1 MMNGLYQPKRH
12 WKEIEL
18 WKDVTEEQWNDW
30 LWQLTHTVRNL
41 EDLKKVVNLTPEE
54 EEGVRISTMTIPL
67 NITPYY
73 AWLMDEDD
81 PRCPIRMQSVPIG
94 KEILK
99 TKYDLED
106 PLHEDEDSPV
116 PGLTHRYPDRVLFL
130 VTNQC
135 SMYCRYCT
143 RRRFSGQ
150 IGMGVPKKQLDA
162 AIDYIAAT
170 PQVRDCLISGGDGLL
185 INDNILEY
193 ILKRLREI
201 PHMEIIRIGT
211 RAPVVF
217 PQRITENL
225 CNILKKYHPVW
236 LNTHFNTSIEI
247 TEESKKACEMLA
259 NAGVPVGNQSVI
271 LAGINDS
278 THIMK
283 KLMHDL
289 VKIRVRPY
297 YIYQCDLSEGIG
309 HFRAPVSKGLEII
322 EALRGHT
329 SGYAVPTFVVDA
341 PGGGGK
347 ISLQPNYLISQSP
360 DKVILRNFEG
370 VITSY
375 PEPQNYKAGLADEY
389 FNQTMGITEQP
400 AAIGITALMKDEKF
414 NIVPE
419 GLNRFDR
426 RKKYETNPEHATLK
440 DKREKRDEMKE
451 KKFKHELKKETATQ
465 DDGTVKEA

>member
-1 MMNGLYQPKRH
+1 MVNGLYQPKRH
-12 WKEIEL
+12 WKEVEL

-426 RKKYETNPEHATLK
+426 RKTYETNPEHATLK

>member
-1 MMNGLYQPKRH
+1 VQPLTDLPLSSKRH
-12 WKEIEL
+12 WKQVEL
-18 WKDVTEEQWNDW
+18 WKDVTDEQWNDW
-30 LWQLTHTVRNL
+30 LWQLTHTIRTL
-41 EDLKKVVNLTPEE
+41 DELKKVVNLTPEE
-54 EEGVRISTMTIPL
+54 EEGVRISTQTIPL

-73 AWLMDEDD
+73 ASLMNPDD
-81 PRCPIRMQSVPIG
+81 PRCPIRMQSVPLSA
-94 KEILK
+94 ELNK
-99 TKYDLED
+99 TRYDLED
-106 PLHEDEDSPV
+106 PLYEDEDSPT

-150 IGMGVPKKQLDA
+150 VGMGVPKKQMDDA
-162 AIDYIAAT
+162 IEYIRNT
-170 PQVRDCLISGGDGLL
+170 PEVRDVLLSGGDGLL

-193 ILKRLREI
+193 ILKNLRAI
-201 PHMEIIRIGT
+201 PHVEIIRIGT

-225 CNILKKYHPVW
+225 CNIIKKYHPVW
-236 LNTHFNTSIEI
+236 LNTHFNHPLEI
-247 TEESKKACEMLA
+247 TQEAKLACEMLA
-259 NAGVPVGNQSVI
+259 NAGVPLGNQAVI

-283 KLMHDL
+283 KLMHEL

-322 EALRGHT
+322 ESLRGHT

-347 ISLQPNYLISQSP
+347 IALQPNYLISQSQ
-360 DKVILRNFEG
+360 DKVILRNYEG
-370 VITSY
+370 VIVGY
-375 PEPQNYKAGLADEY
+375 PEPQHYVPGRADAY
-389 FNQTMGITEQP
+389 FNEIYGVEKLPESTGI
-400 AAIGITALMKDEKF
+400 IALMKDEKF
-414 NIVPE
+414 NLVPE
-419 GLNRFDR
+419 NLRRIGRRKQYEVTPEHTSLKDR
-426 RKKYETNPEHATLK
+426 RQ
-440 DKREKRDEMKE
+440 KRDEMKL
-451 KKFKHELKKETATQ
+451 KMMKAAQKKEENDASPP
-465 DDGTVKEA
+465 GT

>member
-225 CNILKKYHPVW
+225 CHILKKYHPVW

-426 RKKYETNPEHATLK
+426 RKTYETNPEHATLK

-451 KKFKHELKKETATQ
+451 KKFKHELKKETAIQ